1 MLKTPIGTISIVG
14 HNGFSSSLVWGESDK
29 AHVTA
34 AENQLQDYF
43 NKNIQQFDLNIELE
57 GTDYQK
63 KVWDEVAKIPYG
75 CTKTYSEIAAVIGS
89 GPRAVGNAVGAN
101 PLPIIIP
108 CHRVVGKNGHFG
120 GYSGKGGIQTKQ
132 FLLEL
137 EQS

>member
-1 MLKTPIGTISIVG
+1 MLKSPVGCISVMG
-14 HNGFSSSLVWGESDK
+14 HGDVASSLLWEEGQGE
-29 AHVTA
+29 HVEA
-34 AENQLQDYF
+34 AEQQLKDYF
-43 NKNIQQFDLNIELE
+43 NKSIQQFDLNVELD
-57 GTDYQK
+57 GTEYQK
-63 KVWDEVAKIPYG
+63 KVWAEVVKIPYG
-75 CTKTYSEIAAVIGS
+75 STKTYSEIAAAIGS

-120 GYSGKGGIQTKQ
+120 GYSGKGGISTKQ